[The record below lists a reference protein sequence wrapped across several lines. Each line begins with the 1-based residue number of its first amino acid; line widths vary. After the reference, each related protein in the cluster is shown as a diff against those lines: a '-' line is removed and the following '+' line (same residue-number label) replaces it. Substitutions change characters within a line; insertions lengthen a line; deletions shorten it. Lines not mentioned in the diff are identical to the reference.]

1 METEKWHV
9 WVFVAALVALP
20 WFLLWDYPMKEPEP
34 IFVEEVNGLT
44 IKVFNSRL
52 TEDEDDGK
60 IIVKIPIKLT
70 NDSDHAFVFSIPN
83 FTYNETE
90 SVSALFALNEGEVD
104 GKIKRGE
111 TKKDYVTIKLDTRDK
126 SEVKSVHPTFLVYDL
141 KTEEATEI
149 KPDISLET
157 TSPAE

>member
-20 WFLLWDYPMKEPEP
+20 WFLSWDFSPKEPEP

-44 IKVFNSRL
+44 IKVFDVRL

-60 IIVKIPIKLT
+60 IIVKIPVKLT
-70 NDSDHAFVFSIPN
+70 NDSDHAFIFSIPGL
-83 FTYNETE
+83 TSNETE
-90 SVSALFALNEGEVD
+90 SVALDEGEVG